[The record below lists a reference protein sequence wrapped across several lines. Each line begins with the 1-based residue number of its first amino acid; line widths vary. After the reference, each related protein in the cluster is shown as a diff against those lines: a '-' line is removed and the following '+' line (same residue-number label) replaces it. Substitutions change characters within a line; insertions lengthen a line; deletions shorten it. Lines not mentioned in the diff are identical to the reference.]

1 VLRLHST
8 TPTSTPTP
16 THQTRL
22 YPYVQHVQFSREE
35 SRVSVSW
42 NVAFTVA
49 VQLPAVNKASRYFH
63 SMEYNL
69 ARDENARLLNPYQHA
84 YLLLDN
90 GRDKPLDCAHDFR
103 KQFDHYLSSIK
114 THGNGMS
121 TNTDC
126 IQYIREV
133 ISTTYHSVKCS

>member
-1 VLRLHST
+1 M
-8 TPTSTPTP
+8 
-16 THQTRL
+16 
-22 YPYVQHVQFSREE
+22 
-35 SRVSVSW
+35 SVSW
-42 NVAFTVA
+42 NVAFIVA

-69 ARDENARLLNPYQHA
+69 ARDENERMLNPYQHA

-90 GRDKPLDCAHDFR
+90 GRDKPLDCAHDFH

-126 IQYIREV
+126 IQYIQEE
-133 ISTTYHSVKCS
+133 ISTTYNSVKCYWIFKTRNFNCLYRLWSSTVRHRAKFHHSR